1 MRILLSTV
9 VTLILLLSHPVTLFA
24 QAVPEDYQKVL
35 TFLNRKGDFK
45 ANVLKVNIPRSDLSI
60 TIDGFAVPTPYGFG
74 GWLAMTKGK
83 GGNEV
88 MMGDLVLLEDEV
100 NPVLSA
106 LLDNGIEATALHNHF
121 FWDNP
126 HMFYMHVH
134 GFGKA
139 EELAHRVK
147 PALDIIG
154 TIKSHIPN
162 APQPHTPLAVG
173 TFDANLLDS
182 IVGST
187 GDKLAGGVYKYTVG
201 RDDLKVKEMGAII
214 NARMGLNS
222 WAALFGSDS
231 NAIIAGDIAML
242 EPEVNTVLKTLRAN
256 GLSIVSIHHHMV
268 GSKPTIIFLH
278 YWGQGAASKLAV
290 GFKAA
295 LDVLGKKSSA
305 MSMR

>member
-1 MRILLSTV
+1 MRLLSLTAI
-9 VTLILLLSHPVTLFA
+9 TLLLLFHPVMLFG
-24 QAVPEDYQKVL
+24 QAIPEDYQKVL
-35 TFLNRKGDFK
+35 TFLNKKGDFK
-45 ANVLKVNIPRSDLSI
+45 ANVLKVNIPRSDLNI
-60 TIDGFAVPTPYGFG
+60 TIDGVAVPTPYGFG

-88 MMGDLVLLEDEV
+88 MMGDLVLQEDEV

-106 LLDNGIEATALHNHF
+106 LLENGIEATALHNHF
-121 FWDNP
+121 FWETP
-126 HMFYMHVH
+126 RMFYMHVH

-139 EELAHRVK
+139 ADLAKQVK

-154 TIKSHIPN
+154 TIKPHIPVM
-162 APQPHTPLAVG
+162 PLPHVTFLPG
-173 TFDANLLDS
+173 TFDTNLLDS

-187 GDKLAGGVYKYTVG
+187 GDKLAGGVYKYTIG
-201 RDDLKVKEMGAII
+201 REDLKVKEMGATI

-242 EPEVNTVLKTLRAN
+242 EPEVNGVLKTLRAN

-295 LDVLGKKSSA
+295 LDTLGKKSPS
-305 MSMR
+305 MSMH